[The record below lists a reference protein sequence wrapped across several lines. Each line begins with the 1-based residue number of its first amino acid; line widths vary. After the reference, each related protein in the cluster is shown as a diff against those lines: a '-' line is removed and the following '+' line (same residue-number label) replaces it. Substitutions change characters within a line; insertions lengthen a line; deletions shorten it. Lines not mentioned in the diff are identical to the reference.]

1 MPDPMPALQVLF
13 ALGVLFVV
21 LLGVAALYCV
31 LISRNLIRILIGL
44 ELLIKAVTLL
54 IALAGYLTGRMPLAQ
69 SLIITLIV
77 IEVVVIAV
85 AAGIA
90 IGAHRHNQSLDVRL
104 LRNLKG

>member
-1 MPDPMPALQVLF
+1 MTDPIQAMF
-13 ALGVLFVV
+13 ATSIIFVI
-21 LLGVAALYCV
+21 LLSVTALYCV

-54 IALAGYLTGRMPLAQ
+54 IALAGYLTGRMALAQ
-69 SLIITLIV
+69 TFIITMIV

-85 AAGIA
+85 AAGIV
-90 IGAHRHNQSLDVRL
+90 IGVHRHNQSLDVRT